1 MEETQLIVLKEFEVR
16 FSEVDSMGIVWHGSY
31 ANYFEDGRAA
41 FGKKFGLGY
50 MLMFQNGFYA
60 PLVDLNFQFKKPLPY
75 ETKAVVE
82 TKYINTP
89 AAKILFEYRIFLPED
104 NSTICTGS
112 STQVFLDKNYQLEWF
127 NPPFYEEW
135 KTKMGLTDTE

>member
-1 MEETQLIVLKEFEVR
+1 VIIMDEPLLIALKEFEVR

-31 ANYFEDGRAA
+31 AKYFEDGREE

-50 MLMFQNGFYA
+50 MFIFRNGFYA

-75 ETKAVVE
+75 ETKAIVE

-89 AAKILFEYRIFLPED
+89 AAKILFEYRVFLPDD
-104 NSTICTGS
+104 NTIICTGT
-112 STQVFLDKNYQLEWF
+112 STQVFLDKKYQLVWF
-127 NPPFYEEW
+127 IPPFYEEW
-135 KTKMGLTDTE
+135 KTRSGLL

>member
-1 MEETQLIVLKEFEVR
+1 METSQLIALKEFEVR

-31 ANYFEDGRAA
+31 AKYFEDGREE
-41 FGKKFGLGY
+41 FGKKYGIGY
-50 MLMFQNGFYA
+50 MDIFRSGFYA

-89 AAKILFEYRIFLPED
+89 SAKIQFEYRIFLPED
-104 NSTICTGS
+104 NSLICTGTS
-112 STQVFLDKNYQLEWF
+112 IQVFLDKNYQLVWF
-127 NPPFYEEW
+127 TPTFYDEW
-135 KTKMGLTDTE
+135 KAKFGLL